1 MKAGRGV
8 RRWCCLSPVPFNFY
22 SDYNNKETLQGFVDF
37 KPGWHVLRTVQYA
50 GDVVLLGKEEAV
62 LRSMTDRQVEA
73 GRQYGIEMS
82 VVKLR

>member
-1 MKAGRGV
+1 
-8 RRWCCLSPVPFNFY
+8 
-22 SDYNNKETLQGFVDF
+22 
-37 KPGWHVLRTVQYA
+37 VQYA